1 MKLTPE
7 IRNKPEKD
15 MKQIRLA
22 ASVAVLAAVV
32 AAPTFAADV
41 TLKFGHVGKPG
52 SLFEASVNAY
62 AQCVSDESNGKIE
75 VQTFGSSQLGKDK
88 ELLQKLKL
96 GQVDFALPSSVMSSV
111 ADEFGVFE
119 MPYIIK
125 DRDHMKRVQEKLGD
139 TFQAAAQS
147 KGYHIVG
154 YFENGFRHI
163 TNNTRP
169 INVPADL
176 EGVKLR
182 TPKGAW
188 RVKMFKLYG
197 ANPTPMAF
205 SDVFTA
211 LKTGVIDGQE
221 NPYAQIASAKFQEV
235 QKYLSITG
243 HVYTPAYVLS
253 SKKHFDKHP
262 ADVKKVLTDCGSS
275 TQTLVYRKA
284 ASLEVELLDV
294 IKAAG
299 VQVNNAD
306 NAAFVKASKAV
317 YDEFSSS
324 VKGGAELVKT
334 VQGLAN

>member
-1 MKLTPE
+1 MRFRSLSTS
-7 IRNKPEKD
+7 
-15 MKQIRLA
+15 L
-22 ASVAVLAAVV
+22 VV
-32 AAPTFAADV
+32 VSAMTAGCAMAADV

-62 AQCVSDESNGKIE
+62 AQCVADESNGKIE
-75 VQTFGSSQLGKDK
+75 VQTYGSSQLGKDK

-111 ADEFGVFE
+111 SDEFGVFE

-125 DRDHMKRVQEKLGD
+125 NREHMKRVQAKLGD
-139 TFQAAAQS
+139 TFQLAAQA

-163 TNNTRP
+163 TNNTRA
-169 INVPADL
+169 INVPTDL
-176 EGVKLR
+176 KGIKLR

-243 HVYTPAYVLS
+243 HVYTPAYVLA
-253 SKKHFDKHP
+253 SKKHFDKRP
-262 ADVKKVLTDCGSS
+262 ASVRKVINACAGS
-275 TQTLVYRKA
+275 TQTFVYRKA
-284 ASLEVELLDV
+284 AALETELLDV

-299 VQVNNAD
+299 VKVNNAD
-306 NAAFVKASKAV
+306 NSAFIKASKPI
-317 YDEFSSS
+317 YDEFASS
-324 VKGGAELVKT
+324 VDGGAKLIKA
-334 VQGLAN
+334 VQDLAN

>member
-1 MKLTPE
+1 MAG
-7 IRNKPEKD
+7 
-15 MKQIRLA
+15 A
-22 ASVAVLAAVV
+22 AFAMVSSVQ
-32 AAPTFAADV
+32 AADM

-52 SLFEASVNAY
+52 SLFETSVNEFAK
-62 AQCVSDESNGKIE
+62 CSNAALGSKAE
-75 VQTFGSSQLGKDK
+75 VVTFGSSQLGKDK

-96 GQVDFALPSSVMSSV
+96 GQITFSLPSSVMSSV
-111 ADEFGVFE
+111 SDTFGVFE

-125 DRDHMKRVQEKLGD
+125 DREHMKRVQAELGD
-139 TFQAAAQS
+139 TFQAAAKS
-147 KGYHIVG
+147 KGYRILG

-176 EGVKLR
+176 SGIKLR

-205 SDVFTA
+205 SEVFTA
-211 LKTGVIDGQE
+211 LQTGVIDGQE

-243 HVYTPAYVLS
+243 HVYTPAYVLVS
-253 SKKHFDKHP
+253 DSEFAKLP
-262 ADVKKVLTDCGSS
+262 ADVQAGLEKCAAD
-275 TQTLVYRKA
+275 TQAFVYETA
-284 ASLEVELLDV
+284 ARLETELLDV
-294 IKAAG
+294 IKQAG
-299 VQVNNAD
+299 VAVNNAD
-306 NAAFVKASKAV
+306 NDAFIAASKAI
-317 YDEFSSS
+317 YDEYSDT
-324 VKGGAELVKT
+324 VDGGAEIVST

>member
-1 MKLTPE
+1 MKFKSFL
-7 IRNKPEKD
+7 
-15 MKQIRLA
+15 LGA
-22 ASVAVLAAVV
+22 VATGLFATQAQ
-32 AAPTFAADV
+32 AADL

-52 SLFEASVNAY
+52 SLFEASVNAF
-62 AQCVSDESNGKIE
+62 AKCTNDALGSAAE

-96 GQVDFALPSSVMSSV
+96 GQITFSLPSSVMSSV

-125 DRDHMKRVQEKLGD
+125 DRGHMKRVQAELGE
-139 TFQAAAQS
+139 TFQAAANS
-147 KGYHIVG
+147 KGYRILG

-163 TNNTRP
+163 TNNERP
-169 INVPADL
+169 IHQPKDL
-176 EGVKLR
+176 AGIKLR

-205 SDVFTA
+205 SEVFTA
-211 LKTGVIDGQE
+211 LQTKVIDGQE

-243 HVYTPAYVLS
+243 HVYTPAYVLV
-253 SKKHFDKHP
+253 SKKHYDKLP
-262 ADVKKVLTDCGSS
+262 ENVRAGVEKCAND
-275 TQTLVYRKA
+275 TQAFVYDTA
-284 ASLEVELLDV
+284 ARLETELLDV

-299 VQVNNAD
+299 VAVNNAD
-306 NAAFVKASKAV
+306 NAAFIKASKPI

-324 VKGGAELVKT
+324 VSGGKELIEK
-334 VQGLAN
+334 VQGLASGS

>member
-1 MKLTPE
+1 MG
-7 IRNKPEKD
+7 IRSKF
-15 MKQIRLA
+15 LCTA
-22 ASVAVLAAVV
+22 AMVLMATQAS
-32 AAPTFAADV
+32 AEGLK
-41 TLKFGHVGKPG
+41 LKFGHVGKPG
-52 SLFEASVNAY
+52 SLFEASVNEFAK
-62 AQCVSDESNGKIE
+62 CSNVELAGKAE

-96 GQVDFALPSSVMSSV
+96 GQITFSLPSSVMSSV

-125 DRDHMKRVQEKLGD
+125 DREHMKRVQTELGD
-139 TFQAAAQS
+139 TFQKAAQS
-147 KGYHIVG
+147 KGYRILG

-163 TNNTRP
+163 TNNTRAITTP
-169 INVPADL
+169 EDL
-176 EGVKLR
+176 AGVKLR

-205 SDVFTA
+205 SEVFTA
-211 LKTGVIDGQE
+211 LQTGVIDGQE

-243 HVYTPAYVLS
+243 HVYTPAYVLVS
-253 SKKHFDKHP
+253 EKNYVKLP
-262 ADVKKVLTDCGSS
+262 VDVQAGLEKCASDSQKF
-275 TQTLVYRKA
+275 VYETA
-284 ASLEVELLDV
+284 ARLETELLDV

-299 VQVNNAD
+299 VAVNNAD
-306 NAAFVKASKAV
+306 NAAFIKASKPI

-324 VKGGAELVKT
+324 VDGGKELIDK
-334 VQGLAN
+334 VQGLASGS

>member
-1 MKLTPE
+1 
-7 IRNKPEKD
+7 
-15 MKQIRLA
+15 
-22 ASVAVLAAVV
+22 
-32 AAPTFAADV
+32 
-41 TLKFGHVGKPG
+41 
-52 SLFEASVNAY
+52 
-62 AQCVSDESNGKIE
+62 
-75 VQTFGSSQLGKDK
+75 
-88 ELLQKLKL
+88 
-96 GQVDFALPSSVMSSV
+96 
-111 ADEFGVFE
+111 
-119 MPYIIK
+119 
-125 DRDHMKRVQEKLGD
+125 MKRVQEKLGG
-139 TFQAAAQS
+139 TFQAAAQA

-324 VKGGAELVKT
+324 VKGGAELVRT
-334 VQGLAN
+334 VQSLAN

>member
-1 MKLTPE
+1 MKALHSIAISMTLLSATLVSP
-7 IRNKPEKD
+7 
-15 MKQIRLA
+15 
-22 ASVAVLAAVV
+22 V
-32 AAPTFAADV
+32 FAADI

-62 AQCVSDESNGKIE
+62 AQCVKDESSGKIE
-75 VQTFGSSQLGKDK
+75 VQTYGSSQLGKDK

-111 ADEFGVFE
+111 SDEFGVFE

-125 DRDHMKRVQEKLGD
+125 DREHMKRVQAKLGD
-139 TFQAAAQS
+139 TFQKAAQA

-169 INVPADL
+169 ITVPSDL
-176 EGVKLR
+176 NGVKLR

-243 HVYTPAYVLS
+243 HVYTPAYVLA
-253 SKKHFDKHP
+253 SKKHLAKQS
-262 ADVKKVLTDCGSS
+262 AYVRKVVSDCAAS
-275 TQTLVYRKA
+275 TQTFVYRKA
-284 ASLEVELLDV
+284 AALETELLDV

-306 NAAFVKASKAV
+306 NSAFIKSSKPI

-324 VKGGAELVKT
+324 VDGGADLIKT
-334 VQGLAN
+334 VQSLAN